1 MVYAAIFAG
10 GKGSRMGN
18 IDTPKQFLELA
29 SKPIIIHTIEKFYVN
44 NRIDEIIVLIFTCH
58 IISISNTL
66 IYEISVNSF
75 KIFIFFLN
83 NNIVPVIIIDISA
96 VSIICYSIFNWII
109 FNDVII
115 I

>member
-44 NRIDEIIVLIFTCH
+44 NRIDEISTIEV
-58 IISISNTL
+58 
-66 IYEISVNSF
+66 
-75 KIFIFFLN
+75 
-83 NNIVPVIIIDISA
+83 
-96 VSIICYSIFNWII
+96 
-109 FNDVII
+109 
-115 I
+115 